1 MIELCHNRHPC
12 ASTYHL
18 GFVAQKRREPF
29 LCVHRGKPRNVAS
42 IRVKNDC
49 SRRYCDTSIN
59 YPYTDKGHPHTEKPT
74 IILIRYYY
82 TDKSFLGFSGERKT
96 IVNACFLICSYQ
108 HLHRGSIL
116 LCRKRHYLTICQ
128 YSTAKVHIIF

>member
-12 ASTYHL
+12 ASIYHL
-18 GFVAQKRREPF
+18 GFTAQKRREPF

-82 TDKSFLGFSGERKT
+82 TDESFLGFSGERKT
-96 IVNACFLICSYQ
+96 IVNACFLIYV
-108 HLHRGSIL
+108 R
-116 LCRKRHYLTICQ
+116 T
-128 YSTAKVHIIF
+128 STSTEAPSC